1 MDNNGG
7 TAKLWDAETGQ
18 ELLEFGGHTDG
29 VASVAFSPDGRRVLT
44 GSWDNTA
51 KLWDAETGQELRA
64 FQGHSGFVVS
74 LAFSPDGR
82 RVLTGSRDGS
92 AKLWD
97 TETGSELCSL
107 ISFTDGT
114 WAVVDPEGRYD
125 ASNGGDVS
133 GLHWVIGYASIALSQ
148 LKQRYYDPGLLAKYM
163 GLNGEALL
171 DVAKLETPRLFPA
184 VTLDAPSPGS
194 TNLRIHLSNDGG
206 GIGKVRVLVNG
217 KEIAA
222 DARGAK
228 PNPGAAEADL
238 TVDLAGAAIAPGQ
251 VNMIEVVAWNAEGY
265 LSSRGVTAEW
275 TAPGAADSTSP
286 ELYAI
291 VSGVSAY
298 ADPALRL
305 NFSSQDAESFAH
317 ALELGGDRLFGAEH
331 VHVTVLSSSGKPG
344 ELAPTKENLR
354 NAFVAAQK
362 AKPADVFVVYFAGHG
377 VALSDLYAYP
387 TANARTLD
395 LSDPAVRSQA
405 AVTSD
410 ELVDWIKKI
419 PARHQVMILD
429 TCAAGAAAVKL
440 VEKRDVPGDQVR
452 AIDQLKDRTGFYVLM
467 GSAADAVSYEA
478 SRYGQ
483 GLLTYALL
491 TGMKGAALKN
501 DVDVDVSKL
510 FQFAVDDVPG
520 LARGIGGVQRPQII
534 APTGGAS
541 FDVGELQR
549 DDQKQIHLA
558 AEKPIFLRPQLV
570 NAEGPDDL
578 ELAAAV
584 RRELRN
590 ETYVGAR
597 SGQPVPDAIFVDADE
612 MPGAIRVSGT
622 YVVEEKKITVQLW
635 LAREKQKTHVVVE
648 GSAEEISALA
658 TKITAAVLDAGK
670 GL

>member
-1 MDNNGG
+1 MIAALEVG
-7 TAKLWDAETGQ
+7 THE
-18 ELLEFGGHTDG
+18 
-29 VASVAFSPDGRRVLT
+29 
-44 GSWDNTA
+44 N
-51 KLWDAETGQELRA
+51 
-64 FQGHSGFVVS
+64 
-74 LAFSPDGR
+74 
-82 RVLTGSRDGS
+82 DGS
-92 AKLWD
+92 DEGKVRHLH
-97 TETGSELCSL
+97 G
-107 ISFTDGT
+107 
-114 WAVVDPEGRYD
+114 GRYD
-125 ASNGGDVS
+125 
-133 GLHWVIGYASIALSQ
+133 
-148 LKQRYYDPGLLAKYM
+148 
-163 GLNGEALL
+163 
-171 DVAKLETPRLFPA
+171 
-184 VTLDAPSPGS
+184 
-194 TNLRIHLSNDGG
+194 
-206 GIGKVRVLVNG
+206 
-217 KEIAA
+217 
-222 DARGAK
+222 
-228 PNPGAAEADL
+228 L
-238 TVDLAGAAIAPGQ
+238 T
-251 VNMIEVVAWNAEGY
+251 
-265 LSSRGVTAEW
+265 
-275 TAPGAADSTSP
+275 
-286 ELYAI
+286 
-291 VSGVSAY
+291 
-298 ADPALRL
+298 
-305 NFSSQDAESFAH
+305 
-317 ALELGGDRLFGAEH
+317 
-331 VHVTVLSSSGKPG
+331 
-344 ELAPTKENLR
+344 PTKENLR

-419 PARHQVMILD
+419 PALHQVMILD

-452 AIDQLKDRTGFYVLM
+452 ALDQLKDRTGFYVLM

-541 FDVGELQR
+541 FDVGELQP
-549 DDQKQIHLA
+549 DDQEQIHLA

-578 ELAAAV
+578 DLAAAV